1 MLVRLVL
8 LYMQIALLVIT
19 KCKKI
24 PLKRSKVKVISRE
37 DHHDH
42 GGEELC
48 RYNGHIVGQWVK
60 YDKPTP
66 QSKAFY
72 CCGVLD
78 NDYQWNE
85 DICGHVKG
93 MSPLN
98 FNGISDKPM
107 AAFDRA
113 CNQEKLR
120 NERLNASLV
129 ESYVWEP
136 FFCNLIPWD
145 GVKFCELLGQ

>member
-1 MLVRLVL
+1 MPAHLL
-8 LYMQIALLVIT
+8 LYAVTLVIIM
-19 KCKKI
+19 CKKT
-24 PLKRSKVKVISRE
+24 PVQRSISWE
-37 DHHDH
+37 DNLSH
-42 GGEELC
+42 GEELC

-60 YDKPTP
+60 YNHSTP

-72 CCGVLD
+72 CCGILD

-93 MSPLN
+93 MSPMN
-98 FNGISDKPM
+98 FTGFNDKPM
-107 AAFDRA
+107 VAFDRA
-113 CNQEKLR
+113 CNQEKIR
-120 NERLNASLV
+120 NERINASLV

-145 GVKFCELLGQ
+145 GVKFCELLGEWWSE